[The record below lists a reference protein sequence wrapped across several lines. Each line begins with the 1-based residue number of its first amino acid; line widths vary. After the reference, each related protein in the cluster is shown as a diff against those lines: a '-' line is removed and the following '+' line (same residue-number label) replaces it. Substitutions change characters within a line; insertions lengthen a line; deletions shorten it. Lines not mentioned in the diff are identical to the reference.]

1 MPTTSPTDELA
12 TELEQLATANRARLK
27 GTKRNDPHE
36 GYLMPAGAT
45 DLPKPIRE
53 ANQLALER
61 LLESREA
68 TAEAMATQRALRDA
82 AVIDRRAIDTALA
95 AGDEPP
101 ESTEPAK
108 RHAAEIAERRRL
120 LTRERAWAAVFALHD
135 AIAEARAS
143 AWPAKQRD
151 RLRSRA
157 ARIAEQHQEIDRLRA
172 ALAAEETQLGVEYS
186 ALAKIEDDSDLLID
200 PPPRASRR

>member
-1 MPTTSPTDELA
+1 MPTSSPPDELA
-12 TELEQLATANRARLK
+12 TLEQLAAANRARLK

-36 GYLMPAGAT
+36 GYLMPVGAT
-45 DLPKPIRE
+45 GLPKAIRE

-68 TAEAMATQRALRDA
+68 SAAALAAQRALRDA
-82 AVIDRRAIDTALA
+82 AIIDRRAIDTALA
-95 AGDEPP
+95 AGDDPP
-101 ESTEPAK
+101 ESTEAAK

-135 AIAEARAS
+135 ARADARDS
-143 AWPAKQRD
+143 TWPAKQRD
-151 RLRSRA
+151 RLQSRA
-157 ARIAEQHQEIDRLRA
+157 MRLAERRQEIDQLLA
-172 ALAAEETQLGVEYS
+172 ALAVEDTQLGIDYS

-200 PPPRASRR
+200 PAPRQARR